1 MVLAG
6 CMAWCYLWVGNPPS
20 REKRLDKPMK
30 EVLRFEWNEMEKLCR
45 RFVWEN
51 PDNGAVEHIHL
62 QLQEKIKACK
72 NSFYTDG
79 RAKEL
84 QVCTPTFLKRKRK
97 QKYEKLSQIAKC
109 NVRNLSNLVET
120 FFVKFVNFDFSCYKN
135 RSSYA

>member
-6 CMAWCYLWVGNPPS
+6 TMAWCYLWVGNPPS

-30 EVLRFEWNEMEKLCR
+30 EVLRFEWNEMEKVCR
-45 RFVWEN
+45 RYVWEN
-51 PDNGAVEHIHL
+51 PDNGSVEHIHL

-84 QVCTPTFLKRKRK
+84 QVCKIRILM
-97 QKYEKLSQIAKC
+97 
-109 NVRNLSNLVET
+109 NLSEE
-120 FFVKFVNFDFSCYKN
+120 
-135 RSSYA
+135 RH

>member
-84 QVCTPTFLKRKRK
+84 QVCTPSFLKRKRK
-97 QKYEKLSQIAKC
+97 QEYENHKLQ
-109 NVRNLSNLVET
+109 NLMLEI
-120 FFVKFVNFDFSCYKN
+120 
-135 RSSYA
+135 